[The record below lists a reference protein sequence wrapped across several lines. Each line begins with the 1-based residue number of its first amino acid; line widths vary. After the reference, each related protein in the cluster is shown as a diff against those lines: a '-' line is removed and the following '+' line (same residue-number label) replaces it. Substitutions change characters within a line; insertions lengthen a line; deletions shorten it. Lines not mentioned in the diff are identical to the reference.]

1 MSSLT
6 PIVFPE
12 DHSSS
17 NKTSSSFPFTSIDAE
32 PNSQAN
38 INTNRMKQLESMLKE
53 VQGRAEI
60 VEKEAYDKAYLAGE
74 KAGMVLGQKR
84 GEQIL
89 ESLQETLQEAES
101 SLNAIQDSFAEA
113 ALDVAKHVAETIIGN
128 TIKTEPST
136 LLDIAQLAAAQLPDH
151 SGLHI
156 AISPDD
162 YSNFKRLLEDEK
174 SMLSLKRDATV
185 ESGTCRIITNQQ
197 DILINPVAAVE
208 TYLSELRPLLLK
220 PTSTNDNAQQT

>member
-12 DHSSS
+12 DHSAS
-17 NKTSSSFPFTSIDAE
+17 NKTRSSFPFTSIDAE
-32 PNSQAN
+32 PNSQTN
-38 INTNRMKQLESMLKE
+38 INTNRMQQLESMLKE

-101 SLNAIQDSFAEA
+101 SLDAIQHSFAEA
-113 ALDVAKHVAETIIGN
+113 ALDVAQHVAEAIVANI
-128 TIKTEPST
+128 IKTDPTS
-136 LLDIAQLAAAQLPDH
+136 LLDIAQQAAAQLPNH
-151 SGLHI
+151 SGLRI

-162 YSNFKRLLEDEK
+162 YSNFKRLIEEEK

-185 ESGTCRIITNQQ
+185 ESGTCRIITDHQ

-208 TYLSELRPLLLK
+208 TYLSKLRPSLLK
-220 PTSTNDNAQQT
+220 LSCTDDNAQQT